1 MNKENKICTLCLTN
15 TKNYKVVNEN
25 TVCDSC
31 YNELFRLSK
40 SKQLKIEQVYNK
52 YGNTIR
58 QFRKNEINK

>member
-1 MNKENKICTLCLTN
+1 MNKEYKICTLCLTN

-40 SKQLKIEQVYNK
+40 QLITTSIVTGKQIGRAHV
-52 YGNTIR
+52 
-58 QFRKNEINK
+58 

>member
-1 MNKENKICTLCLTN
+1 MYQENKICTLCLTN
-15 TKNYKVVNEN
+15 TKSNKVVNEN
-25 TVCDSC
+25 IVCDSC

>member
-1 MNKENKICTLCLTN
+1 MNQEYKICTLCLTN
-15 TKNYKVVNEN
+15 TKSNKVVNGN

-58 QFRKNEINK
+58 QFRKNEQNK